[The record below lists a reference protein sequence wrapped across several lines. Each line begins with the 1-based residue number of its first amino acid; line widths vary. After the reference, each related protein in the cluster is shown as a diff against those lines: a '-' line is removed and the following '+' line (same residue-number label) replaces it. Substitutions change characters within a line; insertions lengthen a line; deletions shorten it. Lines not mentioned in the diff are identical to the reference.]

1 MKSKENLVFLGMMGS
16 GKTSIGQIVSQKI
29 KCEFFDIDQEIE
41 KKLKMKIA
49 KIFATK
55 GEDYFRKIEEETTLR
70 ILQKKNGVISLG
82 GGAFLNDNIKKE
94 VLKKH
99 LSFWLN
105 WKPQTLIKRI
115 QNSKKRPL
123 ALNATKN
130 ELFELIEKRSSIYS
144 KALYKID
151 CDDCSKNEIVDK
163 ILNLYENH

>member
-1 MKSKENLVFLGMMGS
+1 M
-16 GKTSIGQIVSQKI
+16 
-29 KCEFFDIDQEIE
+29 
-41 KKLKMKIA
+41 
-49 KIFATK
+49 
-55 GEDYFRKIEEETTLR
+55 
-70 ILQKKNGVISLG
+70 
-82 GGAFLNDNIKKE
+82 
-94 VLKKH
+94 
-99 LSFWLN
+99 
-105 WKPQTLIKRI
+105 IKRI